1 MTDFKIPWQPISEYP
16 PENGDAMSNEA
27 LREIAIGHSLAGKK
41 LKTLARRQDCDDV
54 LFLINDGP
62 EVAVVHLT
70 WSNRRETRGFPVAHL
85 FSDLAEFMDTRMET
99 DRIEFGE
106 D

>member
-1 MTDFKIPWQPISEYP
+1 MMGFKVPWLSIAEYP
-16 PENGDAMSNEA
+16 PDNGVAVSRQA
-27 LREIAIGHSLAGKK
+27 KSEIGPGHPLVGKK

-54 LFLINDGP
+54 LFLLDGGP

-70 WSNRRETRGFPVAHL
+70 WSSRRETTGFPDANC
-85 FSDLAEFMDTRMET
+85 FSDLSEFMNSRMEA

>member
-1 MTDFKIPWQPISEYP
+1 MMDFKIPWLSISEYGSD
-16 PENGDAMSNEA
+16 NAAAMTVEA
-27 LREIAIGHSLAGKK
+27 LREIGTGHPLAGKK
-41 LKTLARRQDCDDV
+41 LTTLARRQDRDDV
-54 LFLINDGP
+54 LFMLDDGP

-70 WSNRRETRGFPVAHL
+70 WSSRREPRGFPRANL
-85 FSDLAEFMDTRMET
+85 YSDLSEFVNSRMEA